1 MKKLLLFFILQAFL
15 FANSSI
21 LIINSYHKGYEF
33 SDSIV
38 SGIERKLYS
47 HPDID
52 INILYMDSKRV
63 TSKEYYENLQKLYSV
78 QLKNRKYDLVIAI
91 DRFAYDF
98 VVKNYNEFFD
108 MIRFYYFYH
117 NFG

>member
-1 MKKLLLFFILQAFL
+1 MKKLLLFILFQTFL

-33 SDSIV
+33 SDSIL
-38 SGIERKLYS
+38 SGIERTLYINE
-47 HPDID
+47 DID
-52 INILYMDSKRV
+52 INVLYMDSKRV
-63 TSKEYYENLQKLYSV
+63 TSKEYYNNLENLYSV

-98 VVKNYNEFFD
+98 VLEISARFFNQP
-108 MIRFYYFYH
+108 IS
-117 NFG
+117 